1 MNEQHTL
8 VPEEILDQAI
18 ARNEASI
25 FRIQTRI
32 KEILEELDHMA
43 QDREELPAT

>member
-8 VPEEILDQAI
+8 LPEEILDQAI
-18 ARNEASI
+18 ASNEASI

-32 KEILEELDHMA
+32 AEILEELEHMA